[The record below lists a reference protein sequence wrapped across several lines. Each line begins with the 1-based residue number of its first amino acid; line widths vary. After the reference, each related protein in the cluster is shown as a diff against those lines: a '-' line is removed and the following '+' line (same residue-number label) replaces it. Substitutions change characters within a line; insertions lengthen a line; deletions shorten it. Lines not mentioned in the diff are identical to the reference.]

1 MQKNTNQLFETLLG
15 EDASALVSKDPTKGD
30 GESTQMSSILGPL
43 RDKEEKKSFD
53 NNNNNTPQGGNK
65 KTGMLDYNNNNNGKS
80 NNNNNR
86 HHTTNQTRRQSN
98 EETQQTFPED
108 QTLDTFMTKPRE
120 IKFDANDDDVSALFG
135 GGGASQLGGV
145 ESYRGYVVVICCN
158 SVIFLH
164 VCTSYS
170 HTHT

>member
-15 EDASALVSKDPTKGD
+15 EDASALVSKDPTKDD

-43 RDKEEKKSFD
+43 LRDKEEKQQSFD
-53 NNNNNTPQGGNK
+53 NNTPKQGGTR
-65 KTGMLDYNNNNNGKS
+65 KTGGMLDYNNNNGS
-80 NNNNNR
+80 SSNNNNR
-86 HHTTNQTRRQSN
+86 HHTTNPSRRQSN

-120 IKFDANDDDVSALFG
+120 IKFDVNDDDVSALFG

-145 ESYRGYVVVICCN
+145 ESYRG
-158 SVIFLH
+158 
-164 VCTSYS
+164 
-170 HTHT
+170 